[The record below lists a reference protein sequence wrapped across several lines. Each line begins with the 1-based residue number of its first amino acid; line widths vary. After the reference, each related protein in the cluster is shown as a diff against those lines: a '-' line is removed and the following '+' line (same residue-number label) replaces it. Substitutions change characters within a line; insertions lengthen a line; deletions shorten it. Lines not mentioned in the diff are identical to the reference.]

1 MSNDYTDFIDSLKVG
16 FIDKN
21 HIGPSYFKP
30 TLVTNRVQRGDT
42 VLAHILHELE
52 TAKSFHLSVAFIT
65 ESGLAMLKSVLYDL
79 KEKGVKG
86 RLLTSTYLQFN
97 EPHVFRE
104 LLKLENVE
112 VRLAEIEGFHPK
124 GYLFEQDEHYTLLIG
139 SANLT
144 AQALKVNHEWNIKVT
159 SYENG
164 ELLYDA
170 YNYFDETWEQAIPL
184 TASWLST
191 YERSYV
197 QLPST
202 DPIPLVEE
210 PLYNSVQPNE
220 MQKEALKQLA
230 LLREQGKKKGLVIS
244 ATGTGKTYL
253 SAFDVAQVRPKR
265 LLFIAH
271 RERILRD
278 AQKSFERILGGQ
290 PSDYGFYVGN
300 EEEVTTYTFA
310 SIQKFSSPDHYL
322 QYPKDTFDYIL
333 IDEAHRVGGET
344 YQRLLHYFE
353 PQFLLG
359 MTATPERTDHYDVF
373 RLFDYNIAY
382 EIRLQD
388 ALEENMLTP
397 FHYYG
402 VTGYSGIE
410 KGNDHE
416 PILTQLTT
424 EERVNHI
431 VDKIEYYGYSG
442 DRVCGLMFVSRI
454 DEAEAL
460 SKLLNE
466 RGYRTIAL
474 SGKNSEQEREEAI
487 SALESGRLDYIL
499 TVDIFN
505 EGIDIPKLN
514 QIVMLR
520 PTESSIIFI
529 QQLGRGLRLH
539 KEKEFVTVID
549 FIGNYQN
556 NYLIPIALSGDQS
569 GSRDNLRRYIQET
582 AYIPGVTTIHFERIA
597 KERVFQAIDRVS
609 LTTFSHIKTAYEQ
622 LKKKLGR
629 TPYLYDFYVHESLDP
644 VVIVDEHDGKS
655 LHHMRNYYQVLKR
668 FGAHERELPDAADR
682 MLSLLSHELLNG
694 KRPHELYLID
704 SLLRTPRLTD
714 AQYAKLLQKRH
725 LRSDEKT
732 RQSVYRVLDLS
743 FWGKVDRKKYRYSLI
758 ETNSGEVTLSEVF
771 LQELRDPY
779 FMKLVQDVIQTGLER
794 SARYDK
800 KRIFTL
806 YEKYTRKDASR
817 LLNWPTDEKGTIFG
831 YKIAHQS
838 CPIFIT
844 YDKDTLDEDNQ
855 YADEFLSP
863 QWLKWYTRAGQ
874 TLKGKD
880 VQNICRLQK
889 EGGKLSVFVK
899 KNDDEKAH
907 FYYLGTARVAEGTM
921 KEEVRVNK
929 KGKKE
934 SLVSMK
940 LILEKPVKAS
950 LYDYIVYR

>member
-1 MSNDYTDFIDSLKVG
+1 MNKHHDNFLDSLKIG
-16 FIDKN
+16 FMNKD
-21 HIGPSYFKP
+21 HIGTSYFKP
-30 TLVTNRVQRGDT
+30 ELVTNRVQKGDT
-42 VLAHILHELE
+42 VLAHFLHELE

-65 ESGLAMLKSVLYDL
+65 ESGLAMLKSILYDL
-79 KEKGVKG
+79 KEKGVRG

-97 EPHVFRE
+97 EPNVFRE

-112 VRLAEIEGFHPK
+112 VRLADIEGFHPK
-124 GYLFEQDEHYTLLIG
+124 GYLFEQEGYHTFLIG

-170 YNYFDETWEQAIPL
+170 YNYFDETWEQATPL
-184 TASWLST
+184 TDAWLAA
-191 YERSYV
+191 YERTYAKFLPPTPRAVVKEPSYD
-197 QLPST
+197 S
-202 DPIPLVEE
+202 I
-210 PLYNSVQPNE
+210 QPND
-220 MQKEALKQLA
+220 MQKEALKELA

-253 SAFDVAQVRPKR
+253 SAFDVAQFRPKR

-300 EEEVTTYTFA
+300 EEEIATYTFA

-344 YQRLLHYFE
+344 YQRLLQHFE
-353 PQFLLG
+353 PRFLLG

-388 ALEENMLTP
+388 ALKEKMLAP

-402 VTGYSGIE
+402 VTGYSGME
-410 KGNDHE
+410 KGNNHD
-416 PILTQLTT
+416 PILTQVTI

-431 VDKIEYYGYSG
+431 VEKIEYYGYSG
-442 DRVCGLMFVSRI
+442 DRVCGLMFTSRI

-474 SGKNSEQEREEAI
+474 SGENSEREREEAI
-487 SALESGRLDYIL
+487 LALENGTLDYIL

-520 PTESSIIFI
+520 PTESSIVFI

-582 AYIPGVTTIHFERIA
+582 AYIPGLTTIHFERIA
-597 KERVFQAIDRVS
+597 KERVFQSIDRVS
-609 LTTFSHIKTAYEQ
+609 LTTYSQIKTAYKQ

-629 TPYLYDFYVHESLDP
+629 TPYLYDFYLHESLDP

-655 LHHMRNYYQVLKR
+655 SHNMRNYYQVLKR
-668 FGAHERELPDAADR
+668 FEEHEVELSDAADR

-694 KRPHELYLID
+694 KRPHELYLVYW
-704 SLLRTPRLTD
+704 LLQGPLTD
-714 AQYAKLLQKRH
+714 EQFADELRKRN

-743 FWGKVDRKKYRYSLI
+743 FWGKTDKEKYRYPI
-758 ETNSGEVTLSEVF
+758 IQFTGEEITLSEK
-771 LQELRDPY
+771 LKKALHEPY
-779 FMKLVQDVIQTGLER
+779 FETFVMDVIQTGLER
-794 SARYDK
+794 SARYDVEQP
-800 KRIFTL
+800 FTL

-874 TLKGKD
+874 TLEGKD
-880 VQNICRLQK
+880 VQNIHQLQK
-889 EGGKLSVFVK
+889 EGGKLSVFIK

-907 FYYLGTARVAEGTM
+907 FYYLGTAQAVKETM
-921 KEEVRVNK
+921 KEEQRVNK
-929 KGKKE
+929 KGKEE
-934 SLVSMK
+934 SLVSMN
-940 LILEKPVKAS
+940 LLLEQPVKTS
-950 LYDYIVYR
+950 LYDYLVYR